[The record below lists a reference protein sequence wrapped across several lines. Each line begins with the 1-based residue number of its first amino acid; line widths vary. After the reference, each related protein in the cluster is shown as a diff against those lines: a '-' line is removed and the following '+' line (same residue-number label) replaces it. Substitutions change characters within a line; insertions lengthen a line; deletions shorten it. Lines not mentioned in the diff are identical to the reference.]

1 MYKNRVENDGKLF
14 EIRALLSCK
23 RGNATENG
31 AKKFKI
37 YVILNFPTLA
47 HLPDGQSCEFLAS
60 IDMIYFFGILMTWGF
75 QKWHGNRS
83 SK

>member
-1 MYKNRVENDGKLF
+1 MHWSVEYLEVMYKNRVENDGKLF
-14 EIRALLSCK
+14 EIPALLSCK

-47 HLPDGQSCEFLAS
+47 R
-60 IDMIYFFGILMTWGF
+60 
-75 QKWHGNRS
+75 QKSRS
-83 SK
+83 DKYS